1 MQKPILLSIL
11 SIIILSVFA
20 HSSAKTQT
28 IFRIDSSLNVQSNN
42 LIETDVDGDGL
53 LDIAGINSTT
63 VVWYKNLGD
72 SIATLPTKF
81 LTLSYIGNC
90 GLRQE

>member
-42 LIETDVDGDGL
+42 LIETDVYWN
-53 LDIAGINSTT
+53 IAG
-63 VVWYKNLGD
+63 
-72 SIATLPTKF
+72 
-81 LTLSYIGNC
+81 C
-90 GLRQE
+90 